1 MKTPRHH
8 TAIVSC
14 LTIFAFLL
22 CVSLTLSAQKP
33 ALQDFFNQ
41 KQAGAAANA
50 SKATISSS
58 LLPHDAKAGETV
70 TLSLTMQ
77 IPEGS
82 YTYST
87 NPTFGGATKF
97 VIEEAKGVTAVDENF
112 QADHPPKKVFEPL
125 FEKEIEKFTGQVTW
139 SRRFKVNADVK
150 DPSQVEIKGQ
160 MIYQVCDQ
168 RNCVP
173 SQYAFTAT
181 LSGKSASPQQSAP
194 LSLTIV
200 PERNKVPD
208 PLALNF
214 ALEPAAAN
222 PENLVDLKITMKLED
237 PEFHTFA
244 LDHDKTQAGLPTHI
258 EIFKLE
264 GLKPVS
270 GQFTVNPEPEEETH
284 GDIHQRTHYNE
295 VTWTRQFERLP
306 GAKEIGLEGELTYQ
320 ICNKGSCRRPMPVKF
335 QLGDV
340 ANAQSVAMSSLEEL
354 KADSAAAADDEIFV
368 TSEESNQTLASVLF
382 FAFLGGLILNVM
394 PCVLPVVAI
403 KVMSFVQ
410 QAGESRLRIFLL
422 NIFYSLGVL
431 AVFLSLASLAVF
443 AEMGWGGL
451 FQSTKFNIIM
461 ACIVYAM
468 GLSMLG
474 VFEIP
479 VPGMVGSAAGG
490 EQKEGLTGAFLTGI
504 LATLLATPC
513 SGPFLGPVLAWS
525 VQQPPGIT
533 YLVWLVMG
541 LGMTSPYLIFSVFPN
556 AIKFLPKPGMWMV
569 RFKEFS
575 GIVLMGAV
583 IFIISFLDESLT
595 IPVLIMLLGITTGL
609 WMIGSLYSH
618 SSPKRLKMT
627 VRVVALLLTTG
638 ICFFGY
644 NMSQKSTTELPW
656 VPFNAQELKKLRSE
670 KRTVLIDFSAE
681 WCLTCKLVER
691 QALNTPKTLEMVQ
704 KYKVVPMYADY
715 TDYSPA
721 IKEWLDKFKSI
732 SIPLTVIFPAD
743 RTKKPII
750 IRDLYTQSTL
760 LSALKQAVDESP
772 ASKSAPKQ
780 AMVSTESTEAH

>member
-1 MKTPRHH
+1 MKTPRRY
-8 TAIVSC
+8 TATVAC
-14 LTIFAFLL
+14 LTILASLL
-22 CVSLTLSAQKP
+22 CSSLTLTAQKP
-33 ALQDFFNQ
+33 SLPDLFGQ
-41 KQAGAAANA
+41 KQAASGKETKNA
-50 SKATISSS
+50 KAEISVS
-58 LLPHDAKAGETV
+58 LLPQDAKAGETV
-70 TLSLTMQ
+70 TLSLTML

-97 VIEEAKGVTAVDENF
+97 VIEESKGVTAIDQHFN
-112 QADHPPKKVFEPL
+112 ADHPPKTVFEPL
-125 FEKEIEKFTGQVTW
+125 FGKEIEKYTKSVIWT
-139 SRRFKVNADVK
+139 RRFKVNKDVK
-150 DPSQVEIKGQ
+150 EPSQVQIKGQ
-160 MIYQVCDQ
+160 MLYQVCDSK
-168 RNCVP
+168 NCVP
-173 SQYAFTAT
+173 SQYPFSAT
-181 LSGKSASPQQSAP
+181 LSGKQESAP
-194 LSLTIV
+194 LSFTTI
-200 PERNKVPD
+200 PERRNVPD
-208 PLALNF
+208 PIELKF
-214 ALEPAAAN
+214 ALEPAAVN
-222 PENLVDLKITMKLED
+222 PKQLVDLKITMKLE

-244 LDHDKTQAGLPTHI
+244 LDQDKTQAGLPTHI
-258 EIFKLE
+258 EILKLE
-264 GLKPVS
+264 GLKSVS
-270 GQFTVNPEPEEETH
+270 QQFKATPDPKEETH
-284 GDIHQRTHYNE
+284 GEFSQRTHYNE
-295 VTWTRQFERLP
+295 VVWTRQFERI
-306 GAKEIGLEGELTYQ
+306 ADAQEIGVEGKLTYQ
-320 ICNKGSCRRPMPVKF
+320 ICNEGSCRRPMPVEF
-335 QLGDV
+335 QLGDLT
-340 ANAQSVAMSSLEEL
+340 NAQPVAMSSLEEL
-354 KADSAAAADDEIFV
+354 HSDSAADDDTIIIS
-368 TSEESNQTLASVLF
+368 SEESNRSLSSYLF

-431 AVFLSLASLAVF
+431 VVFLSLASLAVF
-443 AEMGWGGL
+443 AGLGWGGL
-451 FQSTKFNIIM
+451 FQSTKFNVIM

-490 EQKEGLTGAFLTGI
+490 QQKEGLTGAFLTGI

-525 VQQPPGIT
+525 VKQTPQIT

-541 LGMTSPYLIFSVFPN
+541 LGMASPYIIFSIFPN

-618 SSPKRLKMT
+618 SSPARVKLA
-627 VRVVALLLTTG
+627 VRTTALLLTAG

-644 NMSQKSTTELPW
+644 NMSQKSTNDLPW

-670 KRTVLIDFSAE
+670 NRTVLIDFSAD
-681 WCLTCKLVER
+681 WCLSCKTNEKL
-691 QALNTPKTLEMVQ
+691 ALNTPETLEMVS
-704 KYKVVPMYADY
+704 KYNVVPMYADY
-715 TDYSPA
+715 TDYSPD
-721 IKEWLDKFKSI
+721 IKAWLDKFESV
-732 SIPLTVIFPAD
+732 SIPLTVIFPANNPN
-743 RTKKPII
+743 KPII

-780 AMVSTESTEAH
+780 AMVSAESTEAR

>member
-1 MKTPRHH
+1 MLKTPRHH
-8 TAIVSC
+8 TAAVSC
-14 LTIFAFLL
+14 LALFAALF
-22 CVSLTLSAQKP
+22 CVSLPLSAQKASLP
-33 ALQDFFNQ
+33 DLFGQ
-41 KQAGAAANA
+41 KQSALTDGKPAA
-50 SKATISSS
+50 KADISVS
-58 LLPHDAKAGETV
+58 LLPQDAKAGDTV
-70 TLSLTMQ
+70 TLSLTML

-97 VIEEAKGVTAVDENF
+97 VIEESKGVAAVDQHFN
-112 QADHPPKKVFEPL
+112 ADHPPKTVFEPL
-125 FEKEIEKFTGQVTW
+125 FGKEIEKYSKSVIWT
-139 SRRFKVNADVK
+139 RRFKVNKDVK
-150 DPSQVEIKGQ
+150 DPSQVQIKGQ
-160 MIYQVCDQ
+160 MLYQVCDAK
-168 RNCVP
+168 NCVP
-173 SQYAFTAT
+173 SQFAFSTT
-181 LSGKSASPQQSAP
+181 LSGKQESAP

-200 PERNKVPD
+200 PERRKVPD

-214 ALEPAAAN
+214 ELEPATAN
-222 PENLVDLKITMKLED
+222 PEKLVDLKITMKLDD

-244 LDHDKTQAGLPTHI
+244 LDQDKTQAGLPTHI

-270 GQFTVNPEPEEETH
+270 KQFTANPEPEEEDH
-284 GDIHQRTHYNE
+284 DDIHQRTHYNE

-306 GAKEIGLEGELTYQ
+306 DAKEIGLEGKLTYQ
-320 ICNKGSCRRPMPVKF
+320 ICNKGSCRRPMPVEF
-335 QLGDV
+335 QLGSV
-340 ANAQSVAMSSLEEL
+340 TNAQPVVMSSLEEL
-354 KADSAAAADDEIFV
+354 KSDNADDDTIII
-368 TSEESNQTLASVLF
+368 SAEESNRTLSSYLF

-410 QAGESRLRIFLL
+410 QAGESRMRIFLL

-431 AVFLSLASLAVF
+431 CVFLSLASLAVF
-443 AEMGWGGL
+443 AGLGWGGL

-490 EQKEGLTGAFLTGI
+490 QQKEGLTGAFLTGI

-525 VQQPPGIT
+525 VKQTPQIT
-533 YLVWLVMG
+533 YLIWLVMG
-541 LGMTSPYLIFSVFPN
+541 LGMASPYIVFSVFPN
-556 AIKFLPKPGMWMV
+556 AIKLLPKPGMWMV

-618 SSPKRLKMT
+618 SSPMRLKMS
-627 VRVVALLLTTG
+627 VRGAALLLTVG

-644 NMSQKSTTELPW
+644 NMSQKSTNELPW
-656 VPFNAQELKKLRSE
+656 VPFNAQELKKLRGE
-670 KRTVLIDFSAE
+670 NRTVLIDFSAD
-681 WCLTCKLVER
+681 WCLSCKANEKL
-691 QALNTPKTLEMVQ
+691 ALNTPETLEMIK
-704 KYKVVPMYADY
+704 KYNVVPMYADY
-715 TDYSPA
+715 TDESPA
-721 IKEWLDKFKSI
+721 IKEWLDKFQSV
-732 SIPLTVIFPAD
+732 SIPLTVIFPAN
-743 RTKKPII
+743 RPNEPII
-750 IRDLYTQSTL
+750 IRDLYTQPTL
-760 LSALKQAVDESP
+760 LSALKQAVDDSP
-772 ASKSAPKQ
+772 TDKPTKKQ
-780 AMVSTESTEAH
+780 AMISTSSTETH

>member
-1 MKTPRHH
+1 MLKTPRLN
-8 TAIVSC
+8 TISFSV
-14 LTIFAFLL
+14 LTSLAFLL
-22 CVSLTLSAQKP
+22 YATGTLSAQKP
-33 ALQDFFNQ
+33 SLQDLFGQ
-41 KQAGAAANA
+41 KQAAANKNAAA
-50 SKATISSS
+50 KAEVSTS
-58 LLPHDAKAGETV
+58 LLPQDAQAGDTV
-70 TLSLTMQ
+70 TLSLTMV

-97 VIEEAKGVTAVDENF
+97 VIEESKGLTAVDQHFN
-112 QADHPPKKVFEPL
+112 ADHPPKKVFEPL
-125 FEKEIEKFTGQVTW
+125 FGKEIEKYSGSVIW

-150 DPSQVEIKGQ
+150 DASQVLLKGQ
-160 MIYQVCDQ
+160 MIYQVCDAK
-168 RNCVP
+168 NCVP
-173 SQYAFTAT
+173 LQYAFTAT
-181 LSGKSASPQQSAP
+181 LSGKQKSAP
-194 LSLTIV
+194 LSFTV
-200 PERNKVPD
+200 TPERRSVPD
-208 PLALNF
+208 PVELKF
-214 ALEPAAAN
+214 SLEKDSAA
-222 PENLVDLKITMKLED
+222 PEKLVDLKITMKLE

-244 LDHDKTQAGLPTHI
+244 LDQDKTQAGLPTHI

-270 GQFTVNPEPEEETH
+270 KQFTAVPAPKQETH
-284 GDIHQRTHYNE
+284 GEYHQRTHYDE
-295 VTWTRQFERLP
+295 VVWTRQFERVP
-306 GAKEIGLEGELTYQ
+306 GAKAIGVEGKLTYQ
-320 ICNKGSCRRPMPVKF
+320 ICNEGSCRRPLPIDF
-335 QLGDV
+335 QLGSV
-340 ANAQSVAMSSLEEL
+340 TNAQPVALSSLEEL
-354 KADSAAAADDEIFV
+354 KGEETADNFEVSA
-368 TSEESNQTLASVLF
+368 EESQRSLSSYLF

-410 QAGESRLRIFLL
+410 QAGESRMRIFLL

-431 AVFLSLASLAVF
+431 TVFLSLASLAVF
-443 AEMGWGGL
+443 AGLGWGGL

-490 EQKEGLTGAFLTGI
+490 QQKEGLTGAFLTGI

-525 VQQPPGIT
+525 VKQTPNIT

-541 LGMTSPYLIFSVFPN
+541 LGMASPYLVFSVFPK

-583 IFIISFLDESLT
+583 IFIISFLDETLT

-618 SSPKRLKMT
+618 SSPLRLKMT
-627 VRVVALLLTTG
+627 VRVMALLLTTG

-644 NMSQKSTTELPW
+644 NMSQKSTNDLPW
-656 VPFNAQELKKLRSE
+656 VPFNVAELKKLRTE
-670 KRTVLIDFSAE
+670 NRTVLIDFSAE
-681 WCLTCKLVER
+681 WCLTCKTNEKF
-691 QALNTPKTLEMVQ
+691 ALNTSETLEMVK
-704 KYKVVPMYADY
+704 KYNVVPMYADY
-715 TDYSPA
+715 TDYSPT
-721 IKEWLDKFKSI
+721 IKEWLDKFHSV
-732 SIPLTVIFPAD
+732 SIPLTVIFPAN
-743 RTKKPII
+743 RPNEPII
-750 IRDLYTQSTL
+750 IRDLYSQDTL
-760 LSALKQAVDESP
+760 ISALKQAVDESAAP
-772 ASKSAPKQ
+772 KTAPKQ
-780 AMVSTESTEAH
+780 AMVSTENTESR